1 MDFGGGE
8 LSSMHR
14 GVMQRQ
20 VLLRDGSI
28 KAEIALEDASGMF
41 GQIVV
46 GQLLSSNQHLD
57 RISRMVAINT
67 EEELV
72 VRMISFEMRLE
83 VVVIVR
89 FPETVLVESG
99 TFEEFGSFLFVG

>member
-1 MDFGGGE
+1 MVP
-8 LSSMHR
+8 R
-14 GVMQRQ
+14 N
-20 VLLRDGSI
+20 GSI

-41 GQIVV
+41 MQIMV

-57 RISRMVAINT
+57 RIGRMIAINA
-67 EEELV
+67 EKEVV

-83 VVVIVR
+83 VIVIVR

-99 TFEEFGSFLFVG
+99 TFEEFGSLLFVC